1 MKRLELGV
9 LLLLLLFSEALLSG
23 AVQIDNAKGLQR
35 KRKSYKTSSPNSA
48 KYSTPIKTVVVLMF
62 ENRSFDHMLGRLK
75 TKIPEV
81 EGYGTDADTKYFNY
95 LNVSN
100 PSSGKVYVH
109 HKYMD
114 RGWCDYDHSIQGTT
128 MGIFGENNNRSKPA
142 MSGFVEH
149 NIPVCNPQTPAAKS
163 YYGNGGVYATQGE
176 NVMAYFEPEDVPII
190 STLAENFAVFDQYRA
205 SAPGPTHVNRFF
217 VHSGTAH
224 GEGEYNPTA
233 MRILKGW
240 PQKTIYPP
248 LREAGYSWRDYF
260 ALIPE
265 AIFLDELRHIENIH
279 HFSYMEEF
287 FAAARK
293 GTLPNYVFLEPAYF
307 GSKEK
312 GLPAQDQHP
321 DHSIRA
327 GEALLKEV
335 YEALRAS
342 PQWNEVLFL
351 VTYDEHGGF
360 YDHVP
365 PPMDIPSPDGIATYD
380 GDVSPPFNF
389 NRAGVRIPFI
399 AISPWI
405 DKQVVHAPP
414 ATAKPQSN
422 SLYEHSSILATVGK
436 LFPQLGSKALLTKR
450 VQWAATFE
458 HLINRKTPRTDCP
471 MTLPN
476 VPTMTATELE
486 AEWNQ
491 ELSHLQLDL
500 LQLAA
505 HMTGFM
511 ELSAAKLKGDAA
523 ALLDKVMKPYFSK
536 VWGEANKALGT
547 VEGEAKKG
555 YRKLEH
561 EIKHII

>member
-1 MKRLELGV
+1 M
-9 LLLLLLFSEALLSG
+9 F
-23 AVQIDNAKGLQR
+23 
-35 KRKSYKTSSPNSA
+35 
-48 KYSTPIKTVVVLMF
+48 STPIKTVVVLMF

-81 EGYGTDADTKYFNY
+81 EGYGEDADTKFFNY
-95 LNVSN
+95 RNASN
-100 PSSGKVYVH
+100 PSSGKVFVH

-114 RGWCDYDHSIQGTT
+114 RGWCDYDHSIEGTT
-128 MGIFGENNNRSKPA
+128 IGIFSQPDNRSKPA

-149 NIPVCNPQTPAAKS
+149 NMQVCNPQTPAAKK

-190 STLAENFAVFDQYRA
+190 STLAENFAVFDHYHA

-233 MRILKGW
+233 MNILKGW
-240 PQKTIYPP
+240 PQKTVYPR
-248 LREAGYSWRDYF
+248 LRKAGYSWRDYF
-260 ALIPE
+260 ALMPE
-265 AIFLDELRHIENIH
+265 AIFLDQLRHPKNLL
-279 HFSYMEEF
+279 HFSYIEDF
-287 FAAARK
+287 FADARK

-312 GLPAQDQHP
+312 GFPAQDQHP
-321 DHSIRA
+321 DHSICA

-342 PQWNEVLFL
+342 PQWEEVLFL

-365 PPMDIPSPDGIATYD
+365 PPMSVPSPDGIPTD
-380 GDVSPPFNF
+380 SSPPFYF

-405 DKQVVHAPP
+405 DKQVVHDPP

-422 SLYEHSSILATVGK
+422 SLYEHTSILATLAK
-436 LFPQLGSKALLTKR
+436 LFPQLGSKAFLTKR
-450 VQWAATFE
+450 VEWAATFE

-471 MTLPN
+471 TTLPD
-476 VPTMTATELE
+476 VPAQTATELE

-491 ELSHLQLDL
+491 ELSHLQMDL
-500 LQLAA
+500 LQMAA
-505 HMTGFM
+505 FMTGAP
-511 ELSAAKLKGDAA
+511 ELAAAKLKGEAG

-536 VWGEANKALGT
+536 AWDAAKKELGT
-547 VEGEAKKG
+547 VVNKAKQD
-555 YRKLEH
+555 YHRLE
-561 EIKHII
+561 KVFSHII